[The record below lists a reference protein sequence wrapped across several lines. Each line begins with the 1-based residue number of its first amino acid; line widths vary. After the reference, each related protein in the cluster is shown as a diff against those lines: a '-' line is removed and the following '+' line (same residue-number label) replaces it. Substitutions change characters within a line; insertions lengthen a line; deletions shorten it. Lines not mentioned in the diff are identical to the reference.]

1 MTTVF
6 HIEKWELFTINCK
19 KANHQMPVSNVDL
32 PKMDISTKL
41 FSEGLRVT
49 FLGGGES
56 MASVAMK

>member
-1 MTTVF
+1 
-6 HIEKWELFTINCK
+6 
-19 KANHQMPVSNVDL
+19 MPVSNVDL

-56 MASVAMK
+56 MASVPMK